1 VDANEDD
8 TACNTYEAVCAV
20 VTNDAVDALFAHDAV
35 PNNEPVIPFCTVN
48 DPVITCEPLIVST
61 RDDCRSTSKAEP
73 EYMLHRDPD
82 NESFTV
88 NSVPNEPL
96 NVNTVEPELYALMDP
111 VTPNEPVIC
120 ADPVYGNGEIYPS
133 KYDAVNAY
141 DAVVAR
147 DADTAF
153 KTYEAV

>member
-1 VDANEDD
+1 M
-8 TACNTYEAVCAV
+8 Y
-20 VTNDAVDALFAHDAV
+20 DAVNVRTAHDDV
-35 PNNEPVIPFCTVN
+35 PFNEPVIPFCTVN
-48 DPVITCEPLIVST
+48 DPVIVCEPLNVSV
-61 RDDCRSTSKAEP
+61 RSDCRSTSKAEP
-73 EYMLHRDPD
+73 EYTLHIDPD

-88 NSVPNEPL
+88 NSAPNEPL
-96 NVNTVEPELYALMDP
+96 NENTVEPELYALIDP
-111 VTPNEPVIC
+111 VTPNDPVIC